1 MNDSPLLSY
10 RENSKDQ
17 NINNED
23 TFEIGNND
31 DQINSYLQKSKS
43 KGISLKNL
51 GELDLKELKIPLKA

>member
-31 DQINSYLQKSKS
+31 DQINSYL
-43 KGISLKNL
+43 
-51 GELDLKELKIPLKA
+51 